1 MRFKCAL
8 LLAAIPIAAAQA
20 APCDDEASLALDA
33 LARNVSVHIG
43 SPPTLTIGSDA
54 QVLLDWA
61 VNARRVADD
70 TPVYFIAA
78 SSAPVRFL
86 GTGFLALTQDAAG
99 PTGITFGQQQSRAVI
114 PLHNPTADMRGSIR
128 MQALRAGALE
138 LSWAL
143 VGRTVCGERII
154 AEGKSALSASPGS
167 PQIVIQNPYDLEKP
181 DQVVVSDDGRHRL
194 HVFAERF
201 RVFDVETGAL
211 VLEAQGRAPNL
222 SPTGRFLAAYQG
234 GRDSRMLD
242 LFDLESGARIGSAM
256 GPTLIWQNGDSVL
269 ISGAEQYERVLVLQT
284 LVDDV
289 TPPMR
294 EKNEFGVEELC
305 ERGFA
310 TTCRPPARLLA
321 DHEGC
326 NGCVPRG
333 RSRHCSVGR
342 YRHRGV
348 GTGRTPATRGS
359 ARCIALA
366 LRSTCQWPASR
377 TAISGRI
384 ARACSIAACSSGSN
398 AWRRRSPPSCWRTA
412 GPRTR
417 PRRIGDRGGRRPN
430 RTRACRSFQPGARL
444 ALHRT
449 RPRRPPTRAAVPDD
463 RRAQKPIPTATPAV
477 SHLLFEQLSD
487 VGLKLARGTILQ
499 NAVTSVRTGDNPKGG
514 MSHTPQISSSLQPV
528 LRAVAAVGDRAIFD
542 LAPSCDMLDLENQH
556 EPRDVIETRGTP
568 KAFKPKLVVGCADGL
583 WSFARG
589 STQYL
594 LGQTISSYGTNHETI
609 FSNTYLLIAE
619 PGKPPRLVYLND
631 GFLPTEMPM
640 YERGDPGC
648 GPAHP
653 PVNVVAQRY
662 STWRR
667 RELARR
673 TCSMWRPASVVA
685 QGWWMPTVPV
695 GAAGRDA
702 AICSDQRRWPY

>member
-1 MRFKCAL
+1 MRVCCYADADAMIPRHPLAELGVAMRLKCAL

-20 APCDDEASLALDA
+20 APCDDAASLALDA

-70 TPVYFIAA
+70 TPVYFVAA

-86 GTGFLALTQDAAG
+86 GTGFLALTRDAAG

-326 NGCVPRG
+326 NGCGAAWPEVATALSVDTGIAARWHREDAGNTWKRTVYSLGFALDLPVAGQPHSHFRSDRTRVLDRRMLERLERLAPPKPPVVLADG
-333 RSRHCSVGR
+333 RASHA
-342 YRHRGV
+342 
-348 GTGRTPATRGS
+348 PA
-359 ARCIALA
+359 ADW
-366 LRSTCQWPASR
+366 RSGADG
-377 TAISGRI
+377 AARI
-384 ARACSIAACSSGSN
+384 ARERAEVSN
-398 AWRRRSPPSCWRTA
+398 LR
-412 GPRTR
+412 
-417 PRRIGDRGGRRPN
+417 
-430 RTRACRSFQPGARL
+430 ARL
-444 ALHRT
+444 ALHRIET
-449 RPRRPPTRAAVPDD
+449 TPAANARPRCPTIGADRNRHRPRRLPSRTCCSRAVGCRPEARARHDPAECRDVGAH
-463 RRAQKPIPTATPAV
+463 RRQPQGWHV
-477 SHLLFEQLSD
+477 SHAADL
-487 VGLKLARGTILQ
+487 VRPAAGAAR
-499 NAVTSVRTGDNPKGG
+499 
-514 MSHTPQISSSLQPV
+514 
-528 LRAVAAVGDRAIFD
+528 
-542 LAPSCDMLDLENQH
+542 C
-556 EPRDVIETRGTP
+556 RG
-568 KAFKPKLVVGCADGL
+568 
-583 WSFARG
+583 
-589 STQYL
+589 
-594 LGQTISSYGTNHETI
+594 
-609 FSNTYLLIAE
+609 
-619 PGKPPRLVYLND
+619 
-631 GFLPTEMPM
+631 
-640 YERGDPGC
+640 
-648 GPAHP
+648 
-653 PVNVVAQRY
+653 
-662 STWRR
+662 RR
-667 RELARR
+667 RSRDF
-673 TCSMWRPASVVA
+673 RP
-685 QGWWMPTVPV
+685 
-695 GAAGRDA
+695 GA
-702 AICSDQRRWPY
+702 